1 VRKESV
7 VVIDAPGRDQ
17 GKKFRLTEMPASRA
31 EAWATR
37 LLLCLAKSGVD
48 LPPNIGDLGMAGVAF
63 VGVRALAGVSWADAK
78 PLLDEMFECVTALPD
93 PNHPSVFRPLV
104 ENDIEEVTTRL
115 RLRDEVLILHTG
127 FSVAASFSSLR
138 GNGSAATV
146 DPIATGQDIPTSLAH

>member
-1 VRKESV
+1 
-7 VVIDAPGRDQ
+7 
-17 GKKFRLTEMPASRA
+17 
-31 EAWATR
+31 
-37 LLLCLAKSGVD
+37 
-48 LPPNIGDLGMAGVAF
+48 
-63 VGVRALAGVSWADAK
+63 
-78 PLLDEMFECVTALPD
+78 
-93 PNHPSVFRPLV
+93 LV